1 MSHSLNHNFIY
12 LKRKKKCFDSI
23 QIHSAFRFISEVKTS
38 TLVESGVYSSDSS
51 PINGARHKRNDRS
64 LNRLRNTDKA
74 WAYFPSLLMS
84 RTPADNDL
92 LLLNPGTIYHRVWPF
107 FWTHAEW
114 TVFTSLSLSVRHRTV
129 LFDQKNQEDFMTHL
143 NTLKKYVEYCLIC
156 T

>member
-12 LKRKKKCFDSI
+12 LKKNKKKRFDSI
-23 QIHSAFRFISEVKTS
+23 QIHFAFRFISEVKYQ
-38 TLVESGVYSSDSS
+38 LQSGVYSSDSS
-51 PINGARHKRNDRS
+51 LNAGTRHQRNDRS

-74 WAYFPSLLMS
+74 RAYFPSLLMS

-92 LLLNPGTIYHRVWPF
+92 LLLTPGTIYHRVWPF

-114 TVFTSLSLSVRHRTV
+114 TVFTSLSLSQTQNCP
-129 LFDQKNQEDFMTHL
+129 LWSKKNQEDLMTHL